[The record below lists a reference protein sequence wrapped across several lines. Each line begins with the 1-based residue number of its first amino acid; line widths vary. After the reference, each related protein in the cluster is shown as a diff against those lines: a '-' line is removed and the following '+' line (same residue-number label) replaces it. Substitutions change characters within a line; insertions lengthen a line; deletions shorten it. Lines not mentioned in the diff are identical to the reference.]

1 MTPLKA
7 FVAAL
12 GAEVNTFSPLAI
24 GAEQFGKLWC
34 FRAGEL
40 PPGASVPLVAAP
52 LARARELEGAGE
64 LTVVQGF
71 CGGAQPGGIVQRAVY
86 EGLRGEIL
94 ADLRAALP
102 VDLVLLGLH
111 GATVAEGHE
120 DCEGDLLRHV
130 REIAGSGAVV
140 AALLDPH
147 CHLTAAMLANADLLM
162 AYKEYPHT
170 DIFPAAERLVDAAVS
185 AARGTRR
192 PVMRAA
198 DCRTIGIYHTM
209 REPMLSV
216 IAELRAAE
224 ADPRVIDISIA
235 HGFPWGDVADLGTRV
250 WATTDGDPALAAELS
265 FRFAQRL
272 CDLRGQTSAPLKALD
287 DIVAEI
293 ASDPGLAVI
302 ADDADNPGGGA
313 PSDATYVV
321 RALREAGIG
330 PLAAALF
337 WDPQSVARCVAAG
350 EGASL
355 SLAVGGKACALSGA
369 PLVLDGIVRRILH
382 NATQPFGGG
391 LWPIGT
397 AVWFE
402 CGGLSLVLSS
412 GRSQCFDAGVFTQM
426 GIDPAAYHAVVVKSS
441 QHFYAS
447 FSKLTDRI
455 FYARAPGVLTQDLSS
470 LPYAHVRRP
479 IWPLDADVQ
488 TRPVAL

>member
-1 MTPLKA
+1 MTPLRA

-12 GAEVNTFSPLAI
+12 GAEVNTFSPLTI
-24 GAEQFGKLWC
+24 GEEQFGKLWC

-40 PPGASVPLVAAP
+40 PRGAAVPLVAAP
-52 LARARELEGAGE
+52 LARARALEEAGE
-64 LTVVQGF
+64 LTVVQGY

-86 EGLRGEIL
+86 EALRNELL
-94 ADLRAALP
+94 ADLCAALP

-111 GATVAEGHE
+111 GATVAEGYD

-130 REIAGSGAVV
+130 REIAGPGAVV
-140 AALLDPH
+140 AGLLDPH
-147 CHLTAAMLANADLLM
+147 CHLTAAMLDNADLLM

-170 DIFPAAERLVDAAVS
+170 DIFPTARRLVDAAVS
-185 AARGTRR
+185 AARGARR
-192 PVMRAA
+192 PIMRAA

-209 REPMLSV
+209 REPMLSL
-216 IAELRAAE
+216 IADLRAAE

-250 WATTDGDPALAAELS
+250 WATSDGDPALAADLA

-272 CDLRGQTSAPLKALD
+272 CDLRGQTSAALRTLD
-287 DIVAEI
+287 DIVADI
-293 ASDPGLAVI
+293 AVHPGLAVV

-321 RALREAGIG
+321 RALHEAGIG
-330 PLAAALF
+330 PIAAALF
-337 WDPQSVARCVAAG
+337 WDPQSVARCLAAG

-355 SLAVGGKACALSGA
+355 SLAAGGKACALSGA
-369 PLVLDGIVRRILH
+369 PLVLEGTVRRILH
-382 NATQPFGGG
+382 DATQPFGGG
-391 LWPIGT
+391 RWPIGT

-402 CGGLSLVLSS
+402 SEGLSLVLSS
-412 GRSQCFDAGVFTQM
+412 GRSQCFDTSVFTQM
-426 GIDPAAYHAVVVKSS
+426 GIDLAACRAVVVKSS

-455 FYARAPGVLTQDLSS
+455 FYARAPGVLSQDLGS
-470 LPYAHVRRP
+470 LPYANVRRP
-479 IWPLDADVQ
+479 IWPLDTDVPPV
-488 TRPVAL
+488 PVAL